1 MNKIKE
7 DYKKTIKYFCENK
20 IFVIAIILVTILS
33 FGFTIT
39 NSSVGM
45 DDTAFD
51 RYYAGK
57 EMLAIGRWGAYIL
70 YQILNIT
77 EFIPFWLDFIAA
89 SVIMFTS
96 VLWCLFL
103 KKNLKEKLP
112 IGAYIIFA
120 SVFISFPI
128 INEIFIFENC
138 NIAVMLGTFLASLGV
153 MLFYENYNNIH
164 KKSIY
169 VLSALILT
177 FAISM

>member
-1 MNKIKE
+1 MKQIKE
-7 DYKKTIKYFCENK
+7 DYKKTIKYFCESK

-51 RYYAGK
+51 RYYDGK
-57 EMLAIGRWGAYIL
+57 EMLAIGRWGAYVI

-103 KKNLKEKLP
+103 KKNLKEKLQ

-128 INEIFIFENC
+128 ILIIF
-138 NIAVMLGTFLASLGV
+138 S
-153 MLFYENYNNIH
+153 
-164 KKSIY
+164 
-169 VLSALILT
+169 
-177 FAISM
+177 